1 MANAYSTGFQQSKNF
16 PKPDN
21 SRSMRSTGLTPYTGQ
36 WTNTEVVH
44 LLKRTMFGAA
54 KADVDYFL
62 TKTMSQAVDELLTP
76 SASAPV
82 GPLNNYNDA
91 NYTDPNVALGA
102 EWGNAPYDTN
112 VNTKRKKSFKSWWIG
127 QMLNQGRSIEEK
139 MTLFWHNHFATQ
151 ISTIGDARMAY
162 KNNVLLRSNALGN
175 FKTFTK
181 AVTKDPGMLR
191 YLNGYLN
198 TKNAPDENYARELQE
213 LFTVGKDP
221 VQQYTQSDVQQAAKV
236 LTGYRVD
243 AANNIC
249 TFDSTKHDIT
259 NKQFSSFYNNTV
271 ITGQSGAAGENEL
284 DDLLTMLFATN
295 EVAEF
300 ICKKIYR
307 FFVYYNIDAATDT
320 NVIQP
325 MAVIFRNSN
334 YDITPVLSAL
344 FKSEHFYD
352 ALNRGC
358 IIKSPADYFVGA
370 CREFN
375 AVFPA
380 STDLVQQYYFWYVL
394 ETVMA
399 SCTQDIGD
407 PPNVAGWQA
416 YYQAPG
422 YHEMWI
428 NSDTLP
434 KRTQYFDLL
443 VNTGYTHQGF
453 TLKFDVLAFT
463 ASLSNP
469 QDPNVVINESLALIY
484 SIDTDT
490 NLFNY
495 LKSILLSGQATD
507 NYWTS
512 AWIDYVNAPTNQ
524 TYVGIVK
531 SRLSQMF
538 QYLIDLAE
546 YQLS

>member
-21 SRSMRSTGLTPYTGQ
+21 SRSQRSTGLTPYSGQ

-243 AANNIC
+243 AANNIY

-284 DDLLTMLFATN
+284 DDLLTMLFATS

>member
-1 MANAYSTGFQQSKNF
+1 MANGYSTAFQQNKTF
-16 PKPDN
+16 PKADN
-21 SRSMRSTGLTPYTGQ
+21 SRSSRSTGLTPYTGP
-36 WTNTEVVH
+36 WTKTQIVH

-62 TKTMSQAVDELLTP
+62 TKTMDQAVDELLTP
-76 SASAPV
+76 SATPPV
-82 GPLNNYNDA
+82 GPLNNYNDT

-102 EWGNAPYDTN
+102 EWANAPYD
-112 VNTKRKKSFKSWWIG
+112 NTANAKRRKSFKSWWTG
-127 QMLNQGRSIEEK
+127 LMLNQGRSIEEK

-151 ISTIGDARMAY
+151 TTTIGDARGAY
-162 KNNVLLRSNALGN
+162 KNNFLLRSNALGN
-175 FKTFTK
+175 FKTLTK
-181 AVTKDPGMLR
+181 LVTTDPGMLR

-198 TKNAPDENYARELQE
+198 TKNAPDENYARELME

-221 VQQYTQSDVQQAAKV
+221 VQQYTQTDVEQAAKV
-236 LTGYRVD
+236 LTGYRIN
-243 AANNIC
+243 ATNL
-249 TFDSTKHDIT
+249 TYYFDSAKHDTT
-259 NKQFSSFYNNTV
+259 NKQFSSFYGNTV

-284 DDLLTMLFATN
+284 DDLLNMIFLKD

-300 ICKKIYR
+300 ICKKLYR
-307 FFVYYNIDAATDT
+307 FFVYYDIDSNTDT

-325 MAVIFRNSN
+325 LAAIFRNNN
-334 YDITPVLSAL
+334 YDIVPVLSAL
-344 FKSEHFYD
+344 FKSEHFFD
-352 ALNRGC
+352 ELNRGC
-358 IIKSPADYFVGA
+358 VIKSPVDYFIGG

-380 STDLVQQYYFWYVL
+380 STDVVQQYYFWYVIEAL
-394 ETVMA
+394 CSST
-399 SCTQDIGD
+399 TQDIGD
-407 PPNVAGWQA
+407 PPNVAGWPA
-416 YYQAPG
+416 YYQSPG

-434 KRTQYFDLL
+434 KRTQFFDLL
-443 VNTGYTHQGF
+443 INTGYSHQGL
-453 TLKFDVLAFT
+453 TLLFNVLDFT
-463 ASLSNP
+463 AALSDP
-469 QDPNVVINESLALIY
+469 GDPNVVINESLALLY

-512 AWIDYVNAPTNQ
+512 AWLDYVNAPTNQ

-531 SRLSQMF
+531 SRLNQMF